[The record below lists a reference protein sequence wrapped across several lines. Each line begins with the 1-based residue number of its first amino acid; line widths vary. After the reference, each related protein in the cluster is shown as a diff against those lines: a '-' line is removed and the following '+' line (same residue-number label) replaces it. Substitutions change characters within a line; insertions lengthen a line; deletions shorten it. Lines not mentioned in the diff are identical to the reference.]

1 MQNGCYISYEKKILD
16 FNKLALIKKKKPKLK
31 IGLAHVVFDL
41 FHFGHLKHLKVAK
54 SKCDILVV
62 SITGS
67 RFIKKGPNRPYYNN
81 DERIELLSSLDF
93 VDYIYLSNEATAENI
108 IKKIKPN
115 IYFKG
120 NEYKDKKN
128 DVSGKILD

>member
-1 MQNGCYISYEKKILD
+1 MYVQNGCYISYEKKILD
-16 FNKLALIKKKKPKLK
+16 FNKLALLKKKNPKLK
-31 IGLAHVVFDL
+31 IGLAHGVFDL

-93 VDYIYLSNEATAENI
+93 VRLCLFI
-108 IKKIKPN
+108 
-115 IYFKG
+115 
-120 NEYKDKKN
+120 
-128 DVSGKILD
+128 